1 MLKSY
6 AFRNQCYS
14 SKDRKTQNNNLDNQ
28 KIDQYYTVT
37 ADTPLTAI
45 STSRRPAL
53 AIPYVIST
61 QETAYRHINFPAS
74 GIDNTL
80 RLIHQKTAY
89 RHINFLARHSRNPLP
104 PYQLPGTRHWQYA
117 ASYPVCSTHLKP
129 TTVVSTTPL
138 QKPRL
143 FTVAVH
149 VRVTQ
154 LRAIPICTKTISL
167 PAPAAYRHIKF
178 PATGIRSKLL
188 PTS

>member
-61 QETAYRHINFPAS
+61 Q
-74 GIDNTL
+74 D
-80 RLIHQKTAY
+80 TAY

-104 PYQLPGTRHWQYA
+104 PYQLPGVRHWQYLT
-117 ASYPVCSTHLKP
+117 SYPPKNRLPPNQLPRPAFAKPLTAISTSRRPAFVRPLTAILTSRRP
-129 TTVVSTTPL
+129 AFEANQVSL
-138 QKPRL
+138 YSIQ
-143 FTVAVH
+143 
-149 VRVTQ
+149 
-154 LRAIPICTKTISL
+154 TKV
-167 PAPAAYRHIKF
+167 
-178 PATGIRSKLL
+178 
-188 PTS
+188 